1 MWVSEN
7 QKDQNKPVPSGASFK
22 RASASSLDKVRKDGL
37 EYGFFIREPQMQ
49 RQGPEKSVGD
59 ALNSAVRPQSKLVQT
74 YKEP

>member
-1 MWVSEN
+1 
-7 QKDQNKPVPSGASFK
+7 
-22 RASASSLDKVRKDGL
+22 LDKVRKDGL